1 MQRHVNKV
9 ASACFFHI
17 RRLKQMR
24 RLLGPKATAT
34 LISAFVLSRLDY
46 CNAILAGLPKVTI
59 APLQRAQNAVARLIL
74 RLAPQDHVTVLHS
87 ATSTGYL
94 FNTGLPINSVYVC
107 ISFISTRHHP
117 ISKTLSLR
125 QHQSVLV
132 DGLGPPAVPATSS
145 HWMRL
150 KFGQRC
156 FSYAASAAIT
166 ATTH

>member
-94 FNTGLPINSVYVC
+94 FNTGLPINSVYLC
-107 ISFISTRHHP
+107 TSFISTTHHP
-117 ISKTLSLR
+117 ISKILSLR
-125 QHQSVLV
+125 QHQSAVTAK
-132 DGLGPPAVPATSS
+132 GTGPQDRTGSQGQSRRGRDSTHRRPCGTSP
-145 HWMRL
+145 
-150 KFGQRC
+150 Q
-156 FSYAASAAIT
+156 SADPV
-166 ATTH
+166 